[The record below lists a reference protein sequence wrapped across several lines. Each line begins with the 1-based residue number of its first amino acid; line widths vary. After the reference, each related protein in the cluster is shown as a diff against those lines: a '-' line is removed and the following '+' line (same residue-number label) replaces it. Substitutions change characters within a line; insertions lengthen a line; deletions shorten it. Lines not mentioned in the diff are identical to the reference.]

1 MVRDGHNQ
9 GGINMELTF
18 ADKNT
23 EMIYKKKFSKKIP
36 HQIQK
41 TAYKKLALLDE
52 ADSVSDLK
60 AIPSNRLEFLKG
72 SMKGGKKNK
81 YSIRVNKQY
90 RILFEYIADMFC
102 NVELVDYHI

>member
-1 MVRDGHNQ
+1 MDLQLNMENLQKLKLSIKIKVLVRDGHIKE
-9 GGINMELTF
+9 GINMELTF

-23 EMIYKKKFSKKIP
+23 EMIYNKKFSKKIP

-52 ADSVSDLK
+52 ADSVGDLK

-72 SMKGGKKNK
+72 NMKG
-81 YSIRVNKQY
+81 
-90 RILFEYIADMFC
+90 
-102 NVELVDYHI
+102 

>member
-1 MVRDGHNQ
+1 MDLQLNMENLQKLKLSIKIKVLVRDGYIKE
-9 GGINMELTF
+9 GINMELTF

-52 ADSVSDLK
+52 ADSVGDLK

-72 SMKGGKKNK
+72 SMKG
-81 YSIRVNKQY
+81 
-90 RILFEYIADMFC
+90 
-102 NVELVDYHI
+102 